1 MVEGLRMFIRW
12 YVGFALAWSAVF
24 LAGCG
29 NGAEPERSPPP
40 GKAAAPQERPTGKS
54 KAPAGADVEVVTL
67 HVEGMVERL
76 KLV

>member
-1 MVEGLRMFIRW
+1 MFTRW
-12 YVGFALAWSAVF
+12 CVGFTLAWSAVF

-29 NGAEPERSPPP
+29 NGTAPARSPPP
-40 GKAAAPQERPTGKS
+40 GKAAAPQQHPPGKS
-54 KAPAGADVEVVTL
+54 KAPARAGVQVVTL

>member
-1 MVEGLRMFIRW
+1 MFTRG

-29 NGAEPERSPPP
+29 NGAAPEPGPPP
-40 GKAAAPQERPTGKS
+40 GKAAAPEKRPPDRS
-54 KAPAGADVEVVTL
+54 AAPAPAAVQTVTL
-67 HVEGMVERL
+67 HVKGMVERL

>member
-1 MVEGLRMFIRW
+1 LVEGLRMFIRW

-29 NGAEPERSPPP
+29 NGAATERSPPP
-40 GKAAAPQERPTGKS
+40 GEAAAPQKRPPGKS
-54 KAPAGADVEVVTL
+54 DVPPRAGVQVVTL
-67 HVEGMVERL
+67 HVKGMVERL